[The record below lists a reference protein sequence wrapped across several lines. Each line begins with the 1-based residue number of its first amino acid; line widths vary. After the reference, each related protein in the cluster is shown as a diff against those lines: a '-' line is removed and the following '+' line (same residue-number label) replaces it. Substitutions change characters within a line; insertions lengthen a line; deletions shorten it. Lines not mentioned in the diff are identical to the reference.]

1 MLGGQLEKLSAL
13 QDDAAQQSQA
23 LATGQAGDVATVAMS
38 VERASLGLQLASQIR
53 NKAVE
58 AYQEILRMQV

>member
-1 MLGGQLEKLSAL
+1 MLAEQLGNLSSM
-13 QDDAAQQSQA
+13 QVDAAQQSQA
-23 LATGQAGDVATVAMS
+23 LATGKADDISQVAMS
-38 VERASLGLQLASQIR
+38 VERASLGLELASAVR